1 MRTSNKLIIATFLLL
16 LLSLF
21 GYDCMLKA
29 AYKSGDYKDPYSDF
43 KSLDYKDFDAVDIVS
58 STAANVKF
66 VQGPFSI
73 KVGKI
78 TLDYV
83 KIKQQGR
90 RLQIDANFED
100 HYMGNSYPYIIVISC
115 PKLAE
120 ISTNASY
127 IANKKLIIDT
137 TVRDDWNMR
146 QVLIDGFK
154 QDSLSISQDY
164 GSTVMLANNTIRSVN
179 AVVGKSPGSGSKF
192 IVLKTNQFQKTNF
205 DIRTKSRL
213 LLNDAIIHTLSYHL
227 ADSAKLI
234 VTGAAQ
240 GLIKN

>member
-29 AYKSGDYKDPYSDF
+29 AYQSGDYKDPYSDF
-43 KSLDYKDFDAVDIVS
+43 KSLDYKNFDAVDIVS
-58 STAANVKF
+58 STAASVKF

-73 KVGKI
+73 KIDRVA
-78 TLDYV
+78 LDYV
-83 KIKQQGR
+83 KFKQENR
-90 RLQIDANFED
+90 RLQIEANFED
-100 HYMGNSYPYIIVISC
+100 HYMGNPNPYIIVISC
-115 PKLAE
+115 PKLTE

-127 IANKKLIIDT
+127 IANKKLVIDT
-137 TVRDDWNMR
+137 IVKDDWNMR

-164 GSTVMLANNTIRSVN
+164 GSTVVLANNTIGAVN

-213 LLNDAIIHTLSYHL
+213 LLNDATIHTLNYHL
-227 ADSAKLI
+227 ADSARLVI
-234 VTGAAQ
+234 TGAAQ
-240 GLIKN
+240 SLIKK